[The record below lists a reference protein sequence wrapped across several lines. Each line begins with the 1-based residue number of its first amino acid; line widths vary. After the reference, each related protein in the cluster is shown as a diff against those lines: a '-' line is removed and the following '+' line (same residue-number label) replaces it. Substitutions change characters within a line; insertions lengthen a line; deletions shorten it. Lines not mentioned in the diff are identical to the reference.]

1 MVTRD
6 VLSEEVNLAEPRRRE
21 QISDPGRGRKN
32 SEVGR
37 KLKFV
42 GRKQASV
49 AGARGQGRKKELGSE
64 AGGQSGLVKDTS
76 RTANLDGRET
86 QLSKLGQGNP
96 CSLAVVPA
104 FVTTASACSLVS

>member
-21 QISDPGRGRKN
+21 QISDAGRGRKN
-32 SEVGR
+32 SEVGM

-49 AGARGQGRKKELGSE
+49 AGARGQGRKKVLGAE
-64 AGGQSGLVKDTS
+64 AGGESGLVKDTS
-76 RTANLDGRET
+76 RTADLDGRET
-86 QLSKLGQGNP
+86 RLSKVEKGNP

-104 FVTTASACSLVS
+104 FVTAASACSLVS